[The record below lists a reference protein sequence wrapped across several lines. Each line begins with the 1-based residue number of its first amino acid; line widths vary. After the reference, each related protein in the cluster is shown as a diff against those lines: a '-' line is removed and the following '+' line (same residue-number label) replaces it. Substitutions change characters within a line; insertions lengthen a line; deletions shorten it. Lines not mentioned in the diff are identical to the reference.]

1 MVEYK
6 EAAPVSVEMR
16 NRHEALGLT
25 GEDLLAMYRVMLTAR
40 RVDERLWVLNR
51 AGKIPFVISC
61 QGHEGAQVG
70 AAFALDRQ
78 KDYVLPYYRDVAVVL
93 AFGQTPRD
101 LLLAAYAKAD
111 DPNSGGRQMP
121 NHFGSR
127 KHRIVSGSSPVS
139 TQIPHAAGIAL
150 AAKMRGDD
158 VVAYVS
164 FGEGSSN
171 QGDFHEGLNF
181 AAVHRLPVV
190 FFCQNNGYAI
200 SVPASKELATPSVA
214 DRAAGYGIP
223 GVVVDGSDVL
233 GVYHAVKTA
242 VERARRGDGPTLVE
256 AMTVRLTPH
265 SSDDD
270 DRTYR
275 SGEELEDARRR
286 DPLPQLAEYLI
297 ASGVADEVLLRALD
311 QEVRAEVDEATA
323 YAEQARDPDP
333 ADVLRFVHGEA

>member
-1 MVEYK
+1 M
-6 EAAPVSVEMR
+6 SVEMR

-25 GEDLLAMYRVMLTAR
+25 GEDLFAMYRVMLTAR
-40 RVDERLWVLNR
+40 RVDERMWVLNR

-101 LLLAAYAKAD
+101 LLLAAHAKAE

-150 AAKMRGDD
+150 AARMRGDD
-158 VVAYVS
+158 VVTYVS

-200 SVPASKELATPSVA
+200 SVPTSKELATPSVA

-275 SGEELEDARRR
+275 TKEELEDARRR
-286 DPLPQLAEYLI
+286 DPLPQFAEYLI
-297 ASGVADEVLLRALD
+297 ASGVADEDTLRALD
-311 QEVRAEVDEATA
+311 HEVRAEVDEATA

-333 ADVLRFVHGEA
+333 ADVLRFVYREA